1 MPKYKIYNIPDN
13 YYVGVLITNV
23 HANTLLTS
31 SFILHIVKNKL
42 GILLC
47 PEIVS
52 SLYRRA
58 RGGTFS
64 PSQWDKNTYIGSDVW
79 ICEFN
84 IPSAYKKDLEKYIT
98 KNPHE
103 FIIIEGDYNGKL

>member
-13 YYVGVLITNV
+13 YYAGLLITNV
-23 HANTLLTS
+23 PANTLLTS

-42 GILLC
+42 GIPLR
-47 PEIVS
+47 PESVF
-52 SLYRRA
+52 SLYRRVI
-58 RGGTFS
+58 GGKLS
-64 PSQWDKNTYIGSDVW
+64 PSQWDKNTHIGSDVW

-98 KNPHE
+98 TNPHE